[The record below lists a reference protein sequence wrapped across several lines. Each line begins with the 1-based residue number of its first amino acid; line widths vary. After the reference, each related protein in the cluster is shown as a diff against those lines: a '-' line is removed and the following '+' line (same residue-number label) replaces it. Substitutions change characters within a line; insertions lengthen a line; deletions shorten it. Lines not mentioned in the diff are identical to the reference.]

1 MAESPQKYE
10 KSAAIFVSV
19 LLHSATNTHFM
30 HLQTKSFAVHSA
42 LGDYYDAIVELTDKW
57 AEAYQGCYSVIAE
70 YPKEFHI
77 AKDPVKYLTQ
87 IKDFVESMRKALPA
101 ETQLQNIQDEI
112 AGLIDGTLYKLRV
125 LS

>member
-1 MAESPQKYE
+1 
-10 KSAAIFVSV
+10 
-19 LLHSATNTHFM
+19 
-30 HLQTKSFAVHSA
+30 
-42 LGDYYDAIVELTDKW
+42 
-57 AEAYQGCYSVIAE
+57 VIAE

-112 AGLIDGTLYKLRV
+112 AGLVDGTLYKLRF